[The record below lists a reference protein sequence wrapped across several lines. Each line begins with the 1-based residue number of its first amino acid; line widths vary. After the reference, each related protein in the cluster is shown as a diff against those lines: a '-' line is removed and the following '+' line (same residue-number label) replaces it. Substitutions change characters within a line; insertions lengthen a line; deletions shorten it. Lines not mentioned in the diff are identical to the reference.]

1 MSTSEKSVTNVHAG
15 RKSPIHDWPASPKAR
30 LGEFGAEPPLTDV
43 EEEFQQTMRKFAL
56 KVMRP
61 IGQELDRLSGE
72 EIIAEKSRFWEFRE
86 KYLELGIDLG
96 SLFEMPPEVR
106 SRLFCI
112 IFEELGYGD
121 GGMAISAG
129 AGILPQYLSALFGN
143 QFLME
148 RFPQEVLG
156 CWAITEPDHGSDS
169 LDPNGMIRH
178 PDSSYGNPN
187 VVAKFYNDRVV
198 VSGQKSAWVSNG
210 TVADVCILYCAADT
224 GDGPDPVNG
233 CALVFPMDLP
243 GISRGKPLEKLGQR
257 GDPQGEVFFNDVEV
271 PLDYILAGPED
282 FQRAVYCIHAE
293 ANVLMGAT
301 WTGVA
306 RSAYDLA
313 YDYVHERKQGGVPIA
328 RHQLVAW
335 RLFHMFRQIEASC
348 ALTRRAAYY
357 NQSASV
363 PALQAAMAAKIQATQ
378 TSYDVA
384 SEALQL
390 FGGNGLTHEYPVEK
404 ILRDARASMI
414 EDGCNYVL
422 ALKGG
427 NYLLDPERL

>member
-1 MSTSEKSVTNVHAG
+1 MSNLKVNVPDLDKRNG
-15 RKSPIHDWPASPKAR
+15 SPIHQWPASPKAM
-30 LGEFGAEPPLTDV
+30 LGPFGAEPPLTDI
-43 EEEFQQTMRKFAL
+43 EEEFQHTMRKFAM

-61 IGQELDRLSGE
+61 IGQELDRLSGD
-72 EIIAEKSRFWEFRE
+72 EIISPNSRFWEFRK
-86 KYLELGIDLG
+86 KYLELGIDLE
-96 SLFEMPPEVR
+96 SLFEMSPEVR

-121 GGMAISAG
+121 GGLAISAG
-129 AGILPQYLSALFGN
+129 AGILPQYISALFGN
-143 QFLME
+143 KFLME
-148 RFPQEVLG
+148 RFPQEDLG

-178 PDSSYGNPN
+178 PNGEYGNPN

-198 VSGQKSAWVSNG
+198 VNGQKAAWVSNG
-210 TVADVCILYCAADT
+210 TIADVCILYCAADS
-224 GDGPDPVNG
+224 GDGPDPANG
-233 CALVFPMDLP
+233 CVLVFPMGLP
-243 GISRGKPLEKLGQR
+243 GVNRGKPLEKLGQR
-257 GDPQGEVFFNDVEV
+257 GDPQGEVFFNDVEI
-271 PLDYILAGPED
+271 PLEYVLAGPED

-313 YDYVHERKQGGVPIA
+313 HDYVHERKQGGVPIA

-335 RLFHMFRQIEASC
+335 RLFHMFRQVEASC

-357 NQSASV
+357 NQAAKV
-363 PALQAAMAAKIQATQ
+363 PALQVAMAAKVQATQ
-378 TSYDVA
+378 TSFDVS
-384 SEALQL
+384 SEAVQM
-390 FGGNGLTHEYPVEK
+390 FGGNGLTHEYPIEK
-404 ILRDARASMI
+404 IMRDARASLI

-422 ALKGG
+422 AVKGG